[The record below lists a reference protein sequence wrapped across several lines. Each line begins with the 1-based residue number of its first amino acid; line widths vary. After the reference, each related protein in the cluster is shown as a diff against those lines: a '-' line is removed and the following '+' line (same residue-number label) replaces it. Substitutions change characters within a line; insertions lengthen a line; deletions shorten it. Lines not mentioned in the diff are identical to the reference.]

1 MVNFIIKLLL
11 VAGKNVILVVYNILS
26 KITNFVTTIK
36 EISVEKLVKLF
47 KNYVWKLHRLLE
59 SIISD
64 KGLQFAVELMRKLNK
79 MLEIEM
85 MLLIIFHPQT
95 DEQIE

>member
-1 MVNFIIKLLL
+1 MVDFIIKLLL
-11 VAGKNVILVVYNILS
+11 VAGKNVILVMYNILS

-36 EISVEKLVKLF
+36 EISVKKLVKLF
-47 KNYVWKLHRLLE
+47 RNYVWKLHRLLE

-85 MLLIIFHPQT
+85 MLLIIFYPQT

>member
-1 MVNFIIKLLL
+1 MVDFIIKLLL
-11 VAGKNVILVVYNILS
+11 VAGKNVILVMYNILS

-47 KNYVWKLHRLLE
+47 RNYVWKLHRLLE

-85 MLLIIFHPQT
+85 MLLIIFYPQT

>member
-1 MVNFIIKLLL
+1 MVDFIIKLLL
-11 VAGKNVILVVYNILS
+11 VAGKNVILVMYNILS
-26 KITNFVTTIK
+26 KITNFVTIIK

-47 KNYVWKLHRLLE
+47 RNYVWKLHRLLE

-85 MLLIIFHPQT
+85 MLLIIFYPQT